1 MHLLYSGGFRAHL
14 SVKLRRSTYRFSSSL
29 YCIVFETY
37 YLLFVYPPL
46 MLLSANIMSST
57 YSPLLET
64 QRIFQSLCQQTELVL
79 LGLPESLSDVAA
91 QVKFVSDYD
100 HVYFPIPF
108 KETETAAALKALE
121 GGLACL
127 LADLKYG
134 KQVRVLSVSLEKT
147 TNFLF
152 QAYLATVDGLGK
164 LDPAVKAKL
173 KDTDYLRAQ
182 SDPYR
187 RMSANLYE
195 TKRAGEY
202 YHIHGSL
209 EASTTLNMLGL
220 ERFRPDLNEH
230 SKIISVI
237 EPAVQKFSIEELE
250 EMNARNKQAGV
261 PALRHED
268 FLKTPHVC

>member
-1 MHLLYSGGFRAHL
+1 
-14 SVKLRRSTYRFSSSL
+14 
-29 YCIVFETY
+29 
-37 YLLFVYPPL
+37 
-46 MLLSANIMSST
+46 MSPT
-57 YSPLLET
+57 YSPLLEA
-64 QRIFQSLCQQTELVL
+64 QRILQYLCQQAGA
-79 LGLPESLSDVAA
+79 LGLPESLQDVAA

-108 KETETAAALKALE
+108 KETETAAALKAVE
-121 GGLACL
+121 GSVACL

-134 KQVRVLSVSLEKT
+134 KQERTLSVSLEKT

-164 LDPAVKAKL
+164 LDPAIKSKL

-220 ERFRPDLNEH
+220 ESFRPDLNEH
-230 SKIISVI
+230 SKIVSVI
-237 EPAVQKFSIEELE
+237 EPAVQNFTIEELE

-261 PALRHED
+261 PALRHEE
-268 FLKTPHVC
+268 FLKTPHVCLIAPALHLLRMSCATLGRPTNHFGRASRL

>member
-1 MHLLYSGGFRAHL
+1 M
-14 SVKLRRSTYRFSSSL
+14 
-29 YCIVFETY
+29 
-37 YLLFVYPPL
+37 
-46 MLLSANIMSST
+46 
-57 YSPLLET
+57 
-64 QRIFQSLCQQTELVL
+64 
-79 LGLPESLSDVAA
+79 GLPESLQEVAA
-91 QVKFVSDYD
+91 KVKFVSDYD

-108 KETETAAALKALE
+108 KETETAAALKAVE
-121 GGLACL
+121 GSVACL
-127 LADLKYG
+127 LADLRYG
-134 KQVRVLSVSLEKT
+134 KQEERVLSVSLEKT

-164 LDPAVKAKL
+164 LDPAIKTKL

-182 SDPYR
+182 SNPYR

-220 ERFRPDLNEH
+220 ESFRPDLSNH
-230 SKIISVI
+230 SDIVAVI
-237 EPAVQKFSIEELE
+237 EPAVRQFTIEELE

-268 FLKTPHVC
+268 FLKTPHVWRTAPPLNFLSVSCVIVERVTDHCCRASRL

>member
-1 MHLLYSGGFRAHL
+1 
-14 SVKLRRSTYRFSSSL
+14 
-29 YCIVFETY
+29 
-37 YLLFVYPPL
+37 
-46 MLLSANIMSST
+46 MSSA
-57 YSPLLET
+57 YSPLLEA
-64 QRIFQSLCQQTELVL
+64 QRILGHFCQQAGP
-79 LGLPESLSDVAA
+79 LGLPESLQNVVT

-108 KETETAAALKALE
+108 KETETAAALKAVE
-121 GGLACL
+121 GGVACL

-134 KQVRVLSVSLEKT
+134 KQARMVSVSLEKT

-164 LDPAVKAKL
+164 LDPAIKAKL
-173 KDTDYLRAQ
+173 KDTDFLCAQ
-182 SDPYR
+182 SNPYR

-209 EASTTLNMLGL
+209 EASSTLNMLGL
-220 ERFRPDLNEH
+220 ESFRPDLKEH
-230 SKIISVI
+230 SEIIAVI
-237 EPAVQKFSIEELE
+237 EPAVQKFTIEELE

>member
-1 MHLLYSGGFRAHL
+1 M
-14 SVKLRRSTYRFSSSL
+14 
-29 YCIVFETY
+29 
-37 YLLFVYPPL
+37 PP
-46 MLLSANIMSST
+46 T
-57 YSPLLET
+57 FSPLLEA
-64 QRIFQSLCQQTELVL
+64 QRILQYLCQQAGP
-79 LGLPESLSDVAA
+79 LGLPESVHEVAA

-100 HVYFPIPF
+100 HFYFPIPF
-108 KETETAAALKALE
+108 KETETAAALKAVE
-121 GGLACL
+121 GSVACL

-134 KQVRVLSVSLEKT
+134 KQERELRVSLEKT

-164 LDPAVKAKL
+164 LDPTIKAKL
-173 KDTDYLRAQ
+173 KDTDYLCAQ

-220 ERFRPDLNEH
+220 ESFRPDLNGH
-230 SKIISVI
+230 IKIVSVI
-237 EPAVQKFSIEELE
+237 EPAVQKFTIEELE

-261 PALRHED
+261 PALRHEE
-268 FLKTPHVC
+268 FLKTPHVCGTTPNPGFLSMSYAILECPADRFCRASRL

>member
-1 MHLLYSGGFRAHL
+1 
-14 SVKLRRSTYRFSSSL
+14 
-29 YCIVFETY
+29 
-37 YLLFVYPPL
+37 
-46 MLLSANIMSST
+46 MSPT
-57 YSPLLET
+57 YSPLLEA
-64 QRIFQSLCQQTELVL
+64 QRILQYLCQQAGT
-79 LGLPESLSDVAA
+79 LGLPESIQDVAA

-108 KETETAAALKALE
+108 KETETAAALKAVE
-121 GGLACL
+121 GSVACL

-134 KQVRVLSVSLEKT
+134 KQERTLSVSLEKT

-164 LDPAVKAKL
+164 LDLAIKSKL

-220 ERFRPDLNEH
+220 ESFRPDLNEH
-230 SKIISVI
+230 SKIVSVI
-237 EPAVQKFSIEELE
+237 EPAVQKFTIEELE

-261 PALRHED
+261 PALRHEE
-268 FLKTPHVC
+268 FLKTPHVCLIAPAHRFLRMTCATLECPADHFCRAPRLWMLLHGQ